1 MIKRLYQKSLKLAAH
16 KSSKT
21 YLAIISFV
29 ESSFFPIPPDVMIA
43 PMVIAKKNDYL
54 KIFLIA
60 TIFSTLGGFLGY
72 FIGLSF
78 SDVAMHVVEFYG
90 YENKVDELKYDFS
103 IGDGRYIWIATL
115 FLAGFTPL
123 PFKVFTITSGMI
135 GFNLF
140 IFFFIC
146 LISRGLRFF
155 IVSYLSF
162 KFGDTFNKFMETKAA
177 KWFYNFRYF
186 NCSYLWFE
194 YILWL
199 NNMPKIKYQR
209 FLNLILFFCIFA
221 LISAYFIQYILGHQP
236 CNLCLIER
244 VPYISAVIIILL
256 CFYLKKFEKICLI
269 FLSLIFFLATIVS
282 FYHFGIEQGF
292 IKRVFSL

>member
-1 MIKRLYQKSLKLAAH
+1 MINKLYQKSLKLAAH
-16 KSSKT
+16 KSSKI
-21 YLAIISFV
+21 YLAIISFA

-60 TIFSTLGGFLGY
+60 TFFSSFGGLLGY
-72 FIGLSF
+72 FIGFSF
-78 SDVAMHVVEFYG
+78 LDFGMKVMNFYG
-90 YENKVDELKYDFS
+90 YEEKVLNLKIS
-103 IGDGRYIWIATL
+103 LAEGTGLYIWLATL

-162 KFGDTFNKFMETKAA
+162 KFGDTLNKFIETETK
-177 KWFYNFRYF
+177 KWFT
-186 NCSYLWFE
+186 
-194 YILWL
+194 
-199 NNMPKIKYQR
+199 
-209 FLNLILFFCIFA
+209 
-221 LISAYFIQYILGHQP
+221 ILGI
-236 CNLCLIER
+236 LI
-244 VPYISAVIIILL
+244 VVIFGVIYLII
-256 CFYLKKFEKICLI
+256 K
-269 FLSLIFFLATIVS
+269 
-282 FYHFGIEQGF
+282 
-292 IKRVFSL
+292 